1 MKILIQGSGKVPS
14 FFFFVLESGTQ
25 GRVGCKQT
33 RFNAVVYGH
42 Y

>member
-1 MKILIQGSGKVPS
+1 MKILIQGSGKVP
-14 FFFFVLESGTQ
+14 FFVLESGTQ

-33 RFNAVVYGH
+33 GFNAVVYGH

>member
-1 MKILIQGSGKVPS
+1 MKILIQGSGKVP

-25 GRVGCKQT
+25 RRVGCKQT
-33 RFNAVVYGH
+33 GFNAVVYGH